1 LGLPEFQL
9 LMTLRDAREG
19 DLPAIVEIY
28 NATIPSRMVTADLEP
43 VTVEARRPWFDAHQ
57 SSRRP
62 IWVLTGADGEIRAWL
77 SFDTFYPRAAYDGTA
92 MIAVYVSPAASALR
106 EWPHPAGSRR
116 RPRASFWDCTP
127 LLGYIFGHN
136 GPSLRLFES
145 QGFERWGNLPRVAV
159 LDGVE
164 ARPDHRWSPTD
175 GSLNVD
181 QLERLRRVFVVSSG
195 AGTSFGKA
203 SAQSSSTSMAV
214 RPDCAVLLV
223 LTRAASSNGL
233 KSAPGPRRGLL

>member
-1 LGLPEFQL
+1 
-9 LMTLRDAREG
+9 MTLRDAREG
-19 DLPAIVEIY
+19 DLSAIVEIY

-57 SSRRP
+57 SSKRP

-92 MIAVYVSPAASALR
+92 MIAVYVSPRHRRCGHGRALLEAAAARAPALGL
-106 EWPHPAGSRR
+106 H
-116 RPRASFWDCTP
+116 T

-164 ARPDHRWSPTD
+164 RDLIIVGR
-175 GSLNVD
+175 
-181 QLERLRRVFVVSSG
+181 RL
-195 AGTSFGKA
+195 T
-203 SAQSSSTSMAV
+203 
-214 RPDCAVLLV
+214 
-223 LTRAASSNGL
+223 AA
-233 KSAPGPRRGLL
+233 